1 VGRVRKRR
9 ASDKRVWSGSFRF
22 SSGFAPTVSPSSW
35 RKVEQK
41 EDQVF
46 RVARVRRGLE
56 EAERGLCHPIERRPA
71 PRRDRLAWREAT
83 PPPRRSAGY
92 LCVQSNPCGQQPDH
106 APIEPRMHPVLIELI
121 SCSDSDP
128 SGGWSSN
135 LVVRFDPSRQ
145 HRRLGASPARERSR
159 HATMKRDHELHR
171 FIMFRLE
178 IEPAWPILSRC
189 QGSIP
194 QKFKEGRSSPDM
206 RNWPRMRG
214 QAKCLLT

>member
-1 VGRVRKRR
+1 MGRFRKRR
-9 ASDKRVWSGSFRF
+9 ASDKSIWSRSFRS

-135 LVVRFDPSRQ
+135 LWLRFDPSRQ

>member
-1 VGRVRKRR
+1 
-9 ASDKRVWSGSFRF
+9 
-22 SSGFAPTVSPSSW
+22 
-35 RKVEQK
+35 
-41 EDQVF
+41 
-46 RVARVRRGLE
+46 
-56 EAERGLCHPIERRPA
+56 LCHPIERRPA

-106 APIEPRMHPVLIELI
+106 ASIEPRMHPVLIELI

>member
-1 VGRVRKRR
+1 
-9 ASDKRVWSGSFRF
+9 
-22 SSGFAPTVSPSSW
+22 
-35 RKVEQK
+35 
-41 EDQVF
+41 
-46 RVARVRRGLE
+46 
-56 EAERGLCHPIERRPA
+56 
-71 PRRDRLAWREAT
+71 
-83 PPPRRSAGY
+83 
-92 LCVQSNPCGQQPDH
+92 
-106 APIEPRMHPVLIELI
+106 MHPVLIELI

>member
-1 VGRVRKRR
+1 VGRFRKRR
-9 ASDKRVWSGSFRF
+9 ASDKSIWSRSFRS

-106 APIEPRMHPVLIELI
+106 APIEPRMHPVLIESI

>member
-1 VGRVRKRR
+1 
-9 ASDKRVWSGSFRF
+9 
-22 SSGFAPTVSPSSW
+22 
-35 RKVEQK
+35 
-41 EDQVF
+41 
-46 RVARVRRGLE
+46 
-56 EAERGLCHPIERRPA
+56 LCHPIERRPA

-106 APIEPRMHPVLIELI
+106 ASIEPRMHPVLIELI

-145 HRRLGASPARERSR
+145 HRRLGASPAGERSR

>member
-1 VGRVRKRR
+1 
-9 ASDKRVWSGSFRF
+9 
-22 SSGFAPTVSPSSW
+22 
-35 RKVEQK
+35 
-41 EDQVF
+41 
-46 RVARVRRGLE
+46 
-56 EAERGLCHPIERRPA
+56 
-71 PRRDRLAWREAT
+71 
-83 PPPRRSAGY
+83 
-92 LCVQSNPCGQQPDH
+92 
-106 APIEPRMHPVLIELI
+106 MHPVLIELI

-194 QKFKEGRSSPDM
+194 QSLKKAGAHRISEIGRACA
-206 RNWPRMRG
+206 
-214 QAKCLLT
+214 AKRSRLLT